1 MPYETKSGSNQTQKQ
16 TIENTTAVHRNISH
30 NKYGTQNLSWTLG
43 VMHLVVCGRVVWD
56 RGSVK
61 NRGILGPGST

>member
-43 VMHLVVCGRVVWD
+43 VMHLVVSRRVVWD
-56 RGSVK
+56 RGSVE